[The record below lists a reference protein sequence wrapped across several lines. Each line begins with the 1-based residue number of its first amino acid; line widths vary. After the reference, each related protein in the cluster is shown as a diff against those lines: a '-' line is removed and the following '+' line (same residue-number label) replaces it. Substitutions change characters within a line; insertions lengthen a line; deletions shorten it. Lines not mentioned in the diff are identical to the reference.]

1 MFLKV
6 RVDAAGTES
15 TVWLSVPCNTL

>member
-15 TVWLSVPCNTL
+15 TVWLLVPCNTL